1 MAEQKVA
8 EFDSKAFLEAIGE
21 GKEIPPVVLKD
32 GKEVRVKKATA
43 AQIFMILEIVKS
55 LATYMKLQN
64 FQENTL
70 LEALKLFDR
79 PIEFLG
85 AVSGN
90 MDNLLELSAS
100 LTNEMSRKE
109 VEALELDDLVRLVWA
124 QWEVN
129 QYFFT
134 KSLMP
139 LIQNLGMKQQS
150 QEQSESSKS

>member
-70 LEALKLFDR
+70 LEAL
-79 PIEFLG
+79 
-85 AVSGN
+85 
-90 MDNLLELSAS
+90 
-100 LTNEMSRKE
+100 
-109 VEALELDDLVRLVWA
+109 
-124 QWEVN
+124 
-129 QYFFT
+129 
-134 KSLMP
+134 
-139 LIQNLGMKQQS
+139 
-150 QEQSESSKS
+150 